1 MSKALTTLRGGQV
14 RPTISETKAAWET
27 IIAAARNGDV
37 QAAAMIVAL
46 TERTPLVLRDP
57 ATGSASLI
65 A

>member
-1 MSKALTTLRGGQV
+1 MSVPIIVRGGQV

-46 TERTPLVLRDP
+46 TERTPIILRDP
-57 ATGSASLI
+57 ATGSFALT